1 MTTCDPERIQ
11 HIGAKVLAAAV
22 PPNWLESAIPVFHR
36 WIQQETCEELLI
48 DVADYGHLPVGPG
61 VILVA
66 HEAHYCLDR
75 THGRPGLLYQRKTVL
90 EGSFESRLLYSIR
103 QALRAA
109 RRLMA
114 EPEYQ
119 GKLSF
124 DFAAWEIVF
133 NDRLLAP
140 NTEQG
145 WTVISREMDR
155 ILRQR
160 VSGERCTWRLE
171 RVGEPRDPLRVALLF
186 DSSRETER
194 VLEDLLAASGGRA
207 HAAD

>member
-1 MTTCDPERIQ
+1 VTTCVPDRIQ
-11 HIGAKVLAAAV
+11 HIGAKVLAATF
-22 PPNWLESAIPVFHR
+22 PPDWLALAIPVFHR
-36 WIQQETCEELLI
+36 WIQQEACEELLI
-48 DVADYGHLPVGPG
+48 DVADYAHLPVGPG

-66 HEAHYCLDR
+66 HEANYGLDR
-75 THGRPGLLYQRKTVL
+75 THGRPGLVYQRKTVL
-90 EGSFESRLLYSIR
+90 EGSFETRLLYSVR
-103 QALRAA
+103 QAFRAA

-140 NTEQG
+140 NTEQA
-145 WTVISREMDR
+145 WSIISQELDR
-155 ILRQR
+155 ILKSRLTPD
-160 VSGERCTWRLE
+160 SATWRLE
-171 RVGEPRDPLRVALLF
+171 RLGEPRDLLRVAVHL
-186 DSSRETER
+186 ECPAGAEQI
-194 VLEDLLAASGGRA
+194 VEDLIASSAPRA